1 MVYGHPNGVNCVKG
15 EIHNVL
21 SVMRVNARW
30 ATAARF
36 KREVPTHTQ
45 SALLRRFKDLHVSL
59 EGVID
64 LSDVDTLNVLEPF
77 VHVVESEK
85 TSGFITGAAISSL
98 NKFLLYGLIPPDG
111 LRATEAINRIALC
124 VSRCRFEETHRDVD
138 EMVLM
143 KLLELLEFCLRC
155 EAGPLISGDN
165 VWNMGDDLTVDVV
178 LPYGIPVLEQL
189 LLFLSDLIK
198 SKGKEDTIIFGLS
211 LINLVLETAGT
222 GLGAHPSLV
231 LSLTLRVVFNLF
243 NSIKDHLK
251 VQLEIF
257 FTSVHMRIM
266 DSPTCSDEQ
275 KELALESL
283 LEFCREPA
291 LMLDLLL
298 AVLESISRRCPL
310 HLANASK
317 VDVTGSDLAA
327 LVDPSPN
334 SFAGALPSDN
344 GDANSTIPPNDSLAW
359 LHTARERT
367 AEVLQQRKQNK
378 KRYFLA
384 AEKFHT
390 EPKNWIAYSQQLG
403 LLPNPITAESVATF
417 FHHTPGMFD
426 FRHAPLDGA
435 LRMCLAK
442 FRLPGEAQKIDRLM
456 EAFAK
461 EYFNQI
467 QAEKHPFVHEDCA
480 FILSFS
486 IIMLNTDLHR

>member
-165 VWNMGDDLTVDVV
+165 VWNM
-178 LPYGIPVLEQL
+178 
-189 LLFLSDLIK
+189 
-198 SKGKEDTIIFGLS
+198 
-211 LINLVLETAGT
+211 
-222 GLGAHPSLV
+222 
-231 LSLTLRVVFNLF
+231 
-243 NSIKDHLK
+243 
-251 VQLEIF
+251 
-257 FTSVHMRIM
+257 VH
-266 DSPTCSDEQ
+266 TC
-275 KELALESL
+275 
-283 LEFCREPA
+283 
-291 LMLDLLL
+291 
-298 AVLESISRRCPL
+298 
-310 HLANASK
+310 
-317 VDVTGSDLAA
+317 
-327 LVDPSPN
+327 
-334 SFAGALPSDN
+334 
-344 GDANSTIPPNDSLAW
+344 
-359 LHTARERT
+359 
-367 AEVLQQRKQNK
+367 
-378 KRYFLA
+378 Y
-384 AEKFHT
+384 
-390 EPKNWIAYSQQLG
+390 
-403 LLPNPITAESVATF
+403 
-417 FHHTPGMFD
+417 
-426 FRHAPLDGA
+426 
-435 LRMCLAK
+435 
-442 FRLPGEAQKIDRLM
+442 
-456 EAFAK
+456 
-461 EYFNQI
+461 
-467 QAEKHPFVHEDCA
+467 
-480 FILSFS
+480 
-486 IIMLNTDLHR
+486 

>member
-1 MVYGHPNGVNCVKG
+1 C
-15 EIHNVL
+15 L
-21 SVMRVNARW
+21 
-30 ATAARF
+30 
-36 KREVPTHTQ
+36 
-45 SALLRRFKDLHVSL
+45 SL

-198 SKGKEDTIIFGLS
+198 PKGKEDTIIFGLS

-222 GLGAHPSLV
+222 GLGAHPSLVSVLQGDLSKYLLQNSETSELQV

-417 FHHTPGMFD
+417 FHHTP
-426 FRHAPLDGA
+426 
-435 LRMCLAK
+435 
-442 FRLPGEAQKIDRLM
+442 
-456 EAFAK
+456 
-461 EYFNQI
+461 
-467 QAEKHPFVHEDCA
+467 
-480 FILSFS
+480 
-486 IIMLNTDLHR
+486 

>member
-198 SKGKEDTIIFGLS
+198 PKGKEDTIIFGLS

-222 GLGAHPSLV
+222 GLGAHPSLVSVLQGDLSKYLLQNSETSELQV

-359 LHTARERT
+359 LHTAR
-367 AEVLQQRKQNK
+367 
-378 KRYFLA
+378 
-384 AEKFHT
+384 
-390 EPKNWIAYSQQLG
+390 
-403 LLPNPITAESVATF
+403 
-417 FHHTPGMFD
+417 
-426 FRHAPLDGA
+426 
-435 LRMCLAK
+435 
-442 FRLPGEAQKIDRLM
+442 
-456 EAFAK
+456 
-461 EYFNQI
+461 
-467 QAEKHPFVHEDCA
+467 
-480 FILSFS
+480 
-486 IIMLNTDLHR
+486 

>member
-165 VWNMGDDLTVDVV
+165 VWNMVHTCYSICTQGDDLTVDVV

-198 SKGKEDTIIFGLS
+198 PKGKEDTIIFGLS

-222 GLGAHPSLV
+222 GLGAHPSLVSVLQGDLSKYLLQNSETSELQV

-417 FHHTPGMFD
+417 FHHTP
-426 FRHAPLDGA
+426 
-435 LRMCLAK
+435 
-442 FRLPGEAQKIDRLM
+442 
-456 EAFAK
+456 
-461 EYFNQI
+461 
-467 QAEKHPFVHEDCA
+467 
-480 FILSFS
+480 
-486 IIMLNTDLHR
+486 